1 MLRNGPTGNSM
12 DRFEY
17 RYAPNNNK
25 LLSVKDDAGATP
37 WTTQDLEDQDP
48 ADTFDPLVS
57 STWNYQYDAV
67 GNAVKNELD
76 DHVITYTAAG
86 LVKEV
91 RTQGGLLLT
100 TYTYNGSGARICKT
114 DHDVLGVLV
123 LRTWYAYDASGGLAA
138 TYEQPAGNTMA
149 KQAEVPIGGSSR
161 IGMFYRPVS
170 NTSVYELTDHLGNVR
185 ATFKR
190 DASLEEWTDHDAWG
204 TPMEGR
210 REVSTLRYRYG
221 YQGQECE
228 QVGTVSSIFFELR
241 TWDTRIGRWT
251 APDPYG
257 QYFSPYMGMGNNPV
271 SMTDPDGGW
280 AGGPGGIRTVM
291 NDWLGNSVKMVRKAN
306 LAVGTAS
313 KALSGGAAAARA
325 LSAGGVAAS
334 SAGSYVVQKVW
345 EVLPLKNVASSL
357 ASNAPKGYWHPTK
370 TETWGLIQQGL
381 GLSDLANATLSKVAA
396 FDSGIKLRYAQVS
409 GGKVVSAAE
418 LTTSFT
424 ANAGKI
430 ASVAKTFGKVLGFT
444 GVATSAYELQGTLM
458 DPKATFGDTAWAL
471 ANFGLNTAAFVGRAT
486 PAGAALGLGLAVL
499 DFSGWKP

>member
-17 RYAPNNNK
+17 RYAPNSNK
-25 LLSVKDDAGATP
+25 LLSVKDDVGATP

-100 TYTYNGSGARICKT
+100 TYTYNGIGARICKT

-161 IGMFYRPVS
+161 IGVFYRPVS

-257 QYFSPYMGMGNNPV
+257 QYFSPYVGMGNNPV

-280 AGGPGGIRTVM
+280 AGGP
-291 NDWLGNSVKMVRKAN
+291 RKLFRAYSYFN
-306 LAVGTAS
+306 TDVGVAKYWWKALAEKGKAAS

-334 SAGSYVVQKVW
+334 SAGGYVAKHVGGLL
-345 EVLPLKNVASSL
+345 ETASSAAAARL
-357 ASNAPKGYWHPTK
+357 SSATADYARSVKGGDWWDPYNTSASMGSGT
-370 TETWGLIQQGL
+370 L
-381 GLSDLANATLSKVAA
+381 GFVAHACCKWTSRRTLSDKSSKSCGHTCRRGSNKQPQERLESDGLCRQGYGRIRYPTA
-396 FDSGIKLRYAQVS
+396 FGSSRRCVQ
-409 GGKVVSAAE
+409 
-418 LTTSFT
+418 
-424 ANAGKI
+424 
-430 ASVAKTFGKVLGFT
+430 
-444 GVATSAYELQGTLM
+444 
-458 DPKATFGDTAWAL
+458 
-471 ANFGLNTAAFVGRAT
+471 
-486 PAGAALGLGLAVL
+486 
-499 DFSGWKP
+499 

>member
-1 MLRNGPTGNSM
+1 MLRNCPTGNSM

-17 RYAPNNNK
+17 RYAPNSNK
-25 LLSVKDDAGATP
+25 LLSVKDDAGAAP

-67 GNAVKNELD
+67 GNAVENELD

-100 TYTYNGSGARICKT
+100 TYTYIGSGTRICKT

-149 KQAEVPIGGSSR
+149 KQAEVTIGGSSR
-161 IGMFYRPVS
+161 IGVFYRPVS
-170 NTSVYELTDHLGNVR
+170 NTSVYELKDHLGNVR

-228 QVGTVSSIFFELR
+228 QVGTVSSISFELR

-257 QYFSPYMGMGNNPV
+257 QYFSPYLGMGNSPV
-271 SMTDPDGGW
+271 NGVDRDGGLFIGGPAYGLFGGTFYTFYVMEVWGAVGAAGVSAYYIKGVAFDDYGIINYTMTDATAYTMPDHLYSFNGTEW
-280 AGGPGGIRTVM
+280 AGIGGDIGIEVGAYSDFREGFFFSSVNTPLATISIAALDVVAGFEQYGKQSLTGFGL
-291 NDWLGNSVKMVRKAN
+291 NGGFSVGAGAQAAKTSLTSAIAHTYSDGLTRFGDLKVVKDLSGRHFLAGLNAGRWVDTAIQVKQLAKFGTNSWV
-306 LAVGTAS
+306 TAS
-313 KALSGGAAAARA
+313 YAARA
-325 LSAGGVAAS
+325 
-334 SAGSYVVQKVW
+334 
-345 EVLPLKNVASSL
+345 
-357 ASNAPKGYWHPTK
+357 
-370 TETWGLIQQGL
+370 
-381 GLSDLANATLSKVAA
+381 
-396 FDSGIKLRYAQVS
+396 R
-409 GGKVVSAAE
+409 
-418 LTTSFT
+418 
-424 ANAGKI
+424 KI
-430 ASVAKTFGKVLGFT
+430 IPYILF
-444 GVATSAYELQGTLM
+444 
-458 DPKATFGDTAWAL
+458 
-471 ANFGLNTAAFVGRAT
+471 
-486 PAGAALGLGLAVL
+486 
-499 DFSGWKP
+499 